1 MEQHCDKHNQFK
13 PCQQCA
19 KEAVW
24 EGEALIFKRD
34 AEREIDQ
41 LRKELEE
48 AKDEVSCLSD
58 LWKSDVDAYTELG
71 AEVER
76 LESALEKIRD
86 EHGKV
91 CNEYEIC
98 THISCASSHAA
109 WVLADQAL
117 KEGEMPFSGITYCD
131 KCGDSS
137 STGNPC
143 HRCQISTLTAQ
154 LEKLEG
160 DYDTALQWNMELEE
174 QLASAQAKAEV
185 ERRVLEKL
193 WGAARRHITELEA
206 EVEWGARG

>member
-1 MEQHCDKHNQFK
+1 MPFSGTTYCDKCGDSSSTGN
-13 PCQQCA
+13 PCHRCKISTLAAQLAEA
-19 KEAVW
+19 KADVW

-58 LWKSDVDAYTELG
+58 LWKSDVDAYTELE

-76 LESALEKIRD
+76 LESALE
-86 EHGKV
+86 
-91 CNEYEIC
+91 
-98 THISCASSHAA
+98 
-109 WVLADQAL
+109 
-117 KEGEMPFSGITYCD
+117 M
-131 KCGDSS
+131 
-137 STGNPC
+137 
-143 HRCQISTLTAQ
+143 
-154 LEKLEG
+154 LEG
-160 DYDTALQWNMELEE
+160 NYDTALRWNMELEE